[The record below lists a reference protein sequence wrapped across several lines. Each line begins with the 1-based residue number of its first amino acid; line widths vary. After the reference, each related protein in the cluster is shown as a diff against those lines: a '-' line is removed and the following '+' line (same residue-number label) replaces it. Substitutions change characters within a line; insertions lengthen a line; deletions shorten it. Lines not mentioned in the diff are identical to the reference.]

1 MKSFDKKK
9 NLAKEKK
16 MIREQKEEAE
26 KFQAL
31 LKRRNTHLSKFFL
44 WQLYQIQHKIL
55 RSIILLEEKKFVFD
69 LFDFG
74 YLIFLFRN
82 YLMSSKNLL
91 IIKLKQLKYQ
101 SLLEN

>member
-16 MIREQKEEAE
+16 MVREQKEEAE
-26 KFQAL
+26 KFQTL

-55 RSIILLEEKKFVFD
+55 RSILLLEEKKFV
-69 LFDFG
+69 LFFVDVLF
-74 YLIFLFRN
+74 LILICRS
-82 YLMSSKNLL
+82 YLMLSKNLL
-91 IIKLKQLKYQ
+91 KITMKLQRYQ
-101 SLLEN
+101 NLLEN